1 MAAQTYANHRHR
13 AWLSDLGFL
22 CWIIAMVG
30 FFFGDR
36 PAGRIAMAAG
46 FAGAILALL
55 WISRAYTI
63 RLQDR
68 IIKLEMRLRCASL
81 LTPPQQAIV
90 SRLSRPQLTA
100 LRFASDAEL
109 GPLAERAE
117 RDQLT
122 ADQIKRAITS
132 WVPDLDRT

>member
-1 MAAQTYANHRHR
+1 MPAQTYASHRHR
-13 AWLSDLGFL
+13 PWLTDIGFL
-22 CWIIAMVG
+22 FWLIAMAG
-30 FFFGDR
+30 FFFSAR
-36 PAGRIAMAAG
+36 PAGRIAVALG
-46 FAGAILALL
+46 FAGAILVLL

-68 IIKLEMRLRCASL
+68 IIRLEMRLRCASL
-81 LTPPQQAIV
+81 LNQQQLAIV
-90 SRLSRPQLTA
+90 SRLSKPQMMA

-109 GPLAERAE
+109 GALAERAE
-117 RDQLT
+117 REQLT